1 MARQEG
7 SLQFKGTIG
16 NLTFYKSQD
25 GFMVKA
31 KSSVSADKIAKSP
44 NYQRTRENMAEFS
57 TAGKSASLLRKAYV
71 SLIARAKDG
80 RLTSRLTS
88 TMYKALQADATS
100 ERGQR
105 NVTEGDLALLT
116 GLDFNT
122 RANMTSTMSA
132 PYTATI
138 DRASGDV
145 TITIP
150 AFVPANLVKA
160 PQGATHFQL
169 FVGAA
174 AVDFDSAT
182 YEVSTAASENLILNN
197 TSTAIILLKATVP
210 ANSALPLFLAFGIE
224 FFQQMNGKTYSLNN
238 GEYNACSII
247 KVDTSA

>member
-57 TAGKSASLLRKAYV
+57 SAGKSASLLRKAFV
-71 SLIARAKDG
+71 NLIARAKDG
-80 RLTSRLTS
+80 RLTSRLTT
-88 TMYKALQADATS
+88 TMYRALQADATS

-105 NVTEGDLALLT
+105 SVANGEPALLA
-116 GLDFNT
+116 GLDFNI
-122 RANMTSTMSA
+122 RANMASTLSA
-132 PYTATI
+132 PYTIAVNRAT
-138 DRASGDV
+138 GDA

-169 FVGAA
+169 FTGAA
-174 AVDFDSAT
+174 AVDFETAT
-182 YEVSTAASENLILNN
+182 YQVSTAASDNLVLNN
-197 TSTAIILLKATVP
+197 TATAIIPLKVTLPV
-210 ANSALPLFLAFGIE
+210 NSQLPVFLAFGIE
-224 FFQQMNGKTYSLNN
+224 FLQQMNGKMYSLNN

-247 KVDTSA
+247 KVDTTA